1 MSFTVGGGVQVE
13 TLVLFVFLS
22 RGTAAL
28 GSEGSNANAV
38 RGSDGEI
45 ESDWTAIWS

>member
-22 RGTAAL
+22 RGIAAL
-28 GSEGSNANAV
+28 GSEGSNANATV
-38 RGSDGEI
+38 RSVVKNKVV
-45 ESDWTAIWS
+45 S